1 MDMGTANMYTG
12 GLLGL
17 IYAAGPMAKA
27 VIGILIF
34 FSIVS
39 WTIIFVKMRQFSKT
53 EEQATVSSG
62 LLRTPTL
69 LKDSFRFIGTARI
82 MLFTG

>member
-39 WTIIFVKMRQFSKT
+39 WTIIFR
-53 EEQATVSSG
+53 
-62 LLRTPTL
+62 
-69 LKDSFRFIGTARI
+69 
-82 MLFTG
+82 